1 MASSAPTSAGNGWNC
16 IMSSRA
22 ASRAQRAAQ
31 NNVEG
36 SCESGNQIPPS
47 LMLVKARAATL
58 GNTGNNGNTPR
69 RRWRRARFLKYDGAS
84 R

>member
-1 MASSAPTSAGNGWNC
+1 MASSAPTSAGNGWDC

-36 SCESGNQIPPS
+36 SCEAVIRYHSR
-47 LMLVKARAATL
+47 MRVKARAATL